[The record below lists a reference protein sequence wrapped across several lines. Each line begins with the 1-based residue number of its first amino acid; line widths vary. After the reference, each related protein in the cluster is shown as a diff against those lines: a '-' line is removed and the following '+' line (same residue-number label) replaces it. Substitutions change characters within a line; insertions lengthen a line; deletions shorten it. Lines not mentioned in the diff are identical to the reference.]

1 MTGLDFNSDRILE
14 IAIIITDSHLNPV
27 DDGLN
32 LIVKQPKSVLDK
44 SVVGVF
50 VLLFI
55 LIFVNIVW
63 TSGALKTIVQ
73 AV

>member
-44 SVVGVF
+44 SVVGV
-50 VLLFI
+50 LLCYLF
-55 LIFVNIVW
+55 
-63 TSGALKTIVQ
+63 
-73 AV
+73 

>member
-32 LIVKQPKSVLDK
+32 LIVNQPKSVLDK

>member
-32 LIVKQPKSVLDK
+32 LIVNQPKSVLDK

-55 LIFVNIVW
+55 LIFVNIV
-63 TSGALKTIVQ
+63 
-73 AV
+73 